1 MIIFFKAES
10 THRFAVSIDKRP
22 DYETIKKLK
31 WVFGDAQ
38 FVDEKHLEGQ
48 YIGPRQVMVTPWSTN
63 AVEITQNMGIKG
75 ISRIEE
81 FHKVTSEE
89 MRFDKMLFQKYSGL
103 DQNLFRIHI
112 EPEPF

>member
-1 MIIFFKAES
+1 
-10 THRFAVSIDKRP
+10 
-22 DYETIKKLK
+22 
-31 WVFGDAQ
+31 
-38 FVDEKHLEGQ
+38 LEGQ

-112 EPEPF
+112 EPEPVLEIKDIAAYNQKEGLALNGEEVNYLEDLSKN